1 MKVFLSYRRADSQAT
16 AGRMA
21 QFLDGIPAV
30 EEVFLDVD
38 GIAPGENFETKIQGT
53 LAQVSHAFVLIG
65 PQWAGPAVASGK
77 TRLFDDDDMVRR
89 EVRLALGS
97 QVRLVPI
104 LLDDTR
110 MPRPADLPP
119 DLKPLS
125 SINAFSLR
133 TAHFDE
139 DMDDLLDALL
149 GAKPGGR
156 QRRGS
161 RWRQAPLTLPGAAWR
176 VAAGLAAGAALMV
189 AAGLANRWADS
200 GCYDLACTLQAAFGI
215 TDTADALGLLWLI
228 GIAVLAL
235 GAATPF
241 ALRWWRGGRR

>member
-30 EEVFLDVD
+30 DEVFLDVD
-38 GIAPGENFETKIQGT
+38 GIAPGENFERKIQDT
-53 LAQVSHAFVLIG
+53 LAQVGHVFLLIG
-65 PQWAGPAVASGK
+65 PQWAGPVGAGGK

-89 EVRLALGS
+89 ETRLALAS
-97 QVRLVPI
+97 HAKVVPI

-119 DLKPLS
+119 DLKLLP

-149 GAKPGGR
+149 GHKPGGR
-156 QRRGS
+156 QGRGS
-161 RWRQAPLTLPGAAWR
+161 RWRQAPLTLAGTAWR
-176 VAAGLAAGAALMV
+176 LAAGLAAGAALMV
-189 AAGLANRWADS
+189 GAGLANRWADN
-200 GCYDLACTLQAAFGI
+200 GCYDLACTLQAAFAI
-215 TDTADALGLLWLI
+215 ADPADALGLLWVI
-228 GIAVLAL
+228 GIAVLTL
-235 GAATPF
+235 AAAAPF
-241 ALRWWRGGRR
+241 VLRWWRGGWR

>member
-21 QFLDGIPAV
+21 QFLDAIPAV
-30 EEVFLDVD
+30 DEVFLDVD
-38 GIAPGENFETKIQGT
+38 GIAPGENFERKIQDT

-65 PQWAGPAVASGK
+65 PQWAGPVGAGGK
-77 TRLFDDDDMVRR
+77 TRLFDDEDMVRR
-89 EVRLALGS
+89 ELRLALGS
-97 QVRLVPI
+97 QAKLVPI

-119 DLKPLS
+119 ELKALC

-149 GAKPGGR
+149 GHKPGGR
-156 QRRGS
+156 QGRGS
-161 RWRQAPLTLPGAAWR
+161 RWRQAPLTPAGVAWR
-176 VAAGLAAGAALMV
+176 AAAGLAAGAALMV
-189 AAGLANRWADS
+189 GAGLVNRWADT
-200 GCYDLACTLQAAFGI
+200 GCYDLVCTLQAGLGI
-215 TDTADALGLLWLI
+215 KDPADALGLLWVV

-235 GAATPF
+235 GVAAPF
-241 ALRWWRGGRR
+241 ALRWWKGPR

>member
-30 EEVFLDVD
+30 DEVFLDVD
-38 GIAPGENFETKIQGT
+38 GIAPGENFERKIQDT
-53 LAQVSHAFVLIG
+53 LTQVSHAFVLIG
-65 PQWAGPAVASGK
+65 PQWAGPAGAGGK
-77 TRLFDDDDMVRR
+77 SRLFDDEDMVRR
-89 EVRLALGS
+89 EVRLALAS
-97 QVRLVPI
+97 RAKLVPI

-110 MPRPADLPP
+110 MPRPADLPA
-119 DLKPLS
+119 DLKALS

-149 GAKPGGR
+149 GHKAGGK
-156 QRRGS
+156 QGRGS
-161 RWRQAPLTLPGAAWR
+161 RWRQAPLTLAGAAWR
-176 VAAGLAAGAALMV
+176 VAAGLAAGAALMI
-189 AAGLANRWADS
+189 AAGLANRWADN

-215 TDTADALGLLWLI
+215 ADAADALGLLWML
-228 GIAVLAL
+228 GIAVLAA

-241 ALRWWRGGRR
+241 LLRWWRGGWR

>member
-1 MKVFLSYRRADSQAT
+1 MKLFLSYRRADSQVT

-30 EEVFLDVD
+30 DEVFLDVD
-38 GIAPGENFETKIQGT
+38 GIAPGENFERKIQDT

-65 PQWAGPAVASGK
+65 PQWAGPVGASGK
-77 TRLFDDDDMVRR
+77 TRLFDDEDMVRR
-89 EVRLALGS
+89 EVRLALAS
-97 QVRLVPI
+97 KALLVPI

-110 MPRPADLPP
+110 MPRPGDQPADL
-119 DLKPLS
+119 KALS

-149 GAKPGGR
+149 GQKRGGK
-156 QRRGS
+156 QGRGS
-161 RWRQAPLTLPGAAWR
+161 RWRQAPLTWAGATWR
-176 VAAGLAAGAALMV
+176 GAAGLAAGATLMV
-189 AAGLANRWADS
+189 AAGLVNRWADN
-200 GCYDLACTLQAAFGI
+200 GCYDLVCTLQAAFGI
-215 TDTADALGLLWLI
+215 TDEADALGLLWMI

-235 GAATPF
+235 GAAAPF
-241 ALRWWRGGRR
+241 ALRWWRGRR

>member
-30 EEVFLDVD
+30 DEVFLDVD
-38 GIAPGENFETKIQGT
+38 GIAPGENFEARIHDT

-65 PQWAGPAVASGK
+65 PQWAGPVGAGGK

-97 QVRLVPI
+97 RAKLVPL

-119 DLKPLS
+119 DLKALS

-149 GAKPGGR
+149 GGKPGGR
-156 QRRGS
+156 QGRGS
-161 RWRQAPLTLPGAAWR
+161 RWRQAPLTLTGAAWR
-176 VAAGLAAGAALMV
+176 VVAGLAGGAALMV
-189 AAGLANRWADS
+189 GAGLANRWADN
-200 GCYDLACTLQAAFGI
+200 GCYDLVCTLQAAFGI
-215 TDTADALGLLWLI
+215 GDAADALGLLWMI

-235 GAATPF
+235 GAAAPF
-241 ALRWWRGGRR
+241 ALRWWTGPR

>member
-21 QFLDGIPAV
+21 QFLDAIPAV
-30 EEVFLDVD
+30 DEVFLDVD
-38 GIAPGENFETKIQGT
+38 GIAPGENFESKIQDT

-65 PQWAGPAVASGK
+65 PAWAGPVGATGK

-89 EVRLALGS
+89 EVRLALAS
-97 QVRLVPI
+97 RAKLVPL

-119 DLKPLS
+119 DLKALS

-149 GAKPGGR
+149 GNKQG
-156 QRRGS
+156 RGS
-161 RWRQAPLTLPGAAWR
+161 RWRQAPMTAAGVAWR
-176 VAAGLAAGAALMV
+176 LVAGLAGGAALMLG
-189 AAGLANRWADS
+189 AGLANRWADS
-200 GCYDLACTLQAAFGI
+200 SCYDLACTVQAAFGI
-215 TDTADALGLLWLI
+215 AEPADALGLLWVM
-228 GIAVLAL
+228 GIAVLAF

-241 ALRWWRGGRR
+241 ALRWWRGRH

>member
-1 MKVFLSYRRADSQAT
+1 MKVFVSYRRADSQAT

-21 QFLDGIPAV
+21 QFLDAIPAV
-30 EEVFLDVD
+30 DEVFLDVD
-38 GIAPGENFETKIQGT
+38 GISPGENFEGKIRHT
-53 LAQVSHAFVLIG
+53 LAQASHVFVLIG
-65 PQWAGPAVASGK
+65 PQWTGPVGAGGK

-89 EVRLALGS
+89 EVRLALAS
-97 QVRLVPI
+97 RAKLLPL

-119 DLKPLS
+119 ELKALA

-149 GAKPGGR
+149 GNKQG
-156 QRRGS
+156 RGS
-161 RWRQAPLTLPGAAWR
+161 RWRQAPLTPAGAAWR
-176 VAAGLAAGAALMV
+176 LAAGLAAGAALMV
-189 AAGLANRWADS
+189 GAGLANRWADN
-200 GCYDLACTLQAAFGI
+200 GCYDLACSLQAAFGI
-215 TDTADALGLLWLI
+215 ADPADALGLLWLV

-235 GAATPF
+235 GAAAPF
-241 ALRWWRGGRR
+241 VLRRWRGRR